1 MLPSRKRVDLLQ
13 AGMILALLERKD
25 QLQVP
30 NQRATRYLIYHPG
43 SCVQLLYIHQKYLY
57 EDSDRIIHIVQ
68 VRETY

>member
-30 NQRATRYLIYHPG
+30 NQRATRYLPSGFLRPATVYPSEIP
-43 SCVQLLYIHQKYLY
+43 V
-57 EDSDRIIHIVQ
+57 
-68 VRETY
+68 